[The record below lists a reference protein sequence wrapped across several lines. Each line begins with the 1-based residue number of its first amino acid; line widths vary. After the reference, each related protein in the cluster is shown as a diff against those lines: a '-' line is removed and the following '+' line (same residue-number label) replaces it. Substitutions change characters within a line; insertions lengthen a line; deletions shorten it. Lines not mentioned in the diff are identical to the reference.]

1 MTSYS
6 ADGILQDAILA
17 IIRQSKKEQKRGKLI
32 SALRMIER
40 VSEEVE
46 NPLLPQA
53 FKICI
58 RIATICNKILSVKRP
73 NDVTYLRKGE
83 DILNRYTGM
92 CKRET
97 RPTTDKIFR
106 LYLVFYNAWAT
117 YHQGLKNYHLALNYL
132 MKALK
137 LINETIIT
145 HCDSLQFAAKTKL
158 NVSALYSELRRYD
171 SAVLYAEQSLII
183 LQEELKLRLKD
194 RNFQEMNK
202 REKKKIRIMAVTY
215 VIAFYNIGVS
225 EESRGNYILSIDAFH
240 NAVQIGEQ
248 FLGRDHEAL
257 VLCRKALAETK
268 MNAYSLPISPIEA
281 DPASNSKTEEE
292 TDEVITDEETPQQ
305 ESQLKKVKSQS
316 VIFGQFKSQETL
328 ITREEQTEEKK
339 LDIEM
344 PKLIAKDRYYSEK
357 ELNKLQMQF
366 NTDIKQN
373 FISVDNYFYTKLSK
387 QLNVSR
393 DVKYM
398 RPNSAY

>member
-1 MTSYS
+1 MTAYS

-17 IIRQSKKEQKRGKLI
+17 IIRQSKQEQKRGKLMN
-32 SALRMIER
+32 ALRMIER
-40 VSEEVE
+40 VTEEVE
-46 NPLLPQA
+46 NPLVPQSL
-53 FKICI
+53 KICI
-58 RIATICNKILSVKRP
+58 RLATICNKILSVKRP
-73 NDVTYLRKGE
+73 NDVRYLRKGE

-92 CKRET
+92 CKREA
-97 RPTTDKIFR
+97 RPTPDKIFR

-171 SAVLYAEQSLII
+171 SAVLYAEQTLKI
-183 LQEELKLRLKD
+183 LQEELKLRLRDKT
-194 RNFQEMNK
+194 FQDMNK

-225 EESRGNYILSIDAFH
+225 EQARGNHPQTIDAFE

-248 FLGRDHEAL
+248 FLTRDHEVL
-257 VLCRKALAETK
+257 TLCRKALAECK

-281 DPASNSKTEEE
+281 NSDCKTEQEE
-292 TDEVITDEETPQQ
+292 EEVISDEETTQQ
-305 ESQLKKVKSQS
+305 DTQIDRVRSKTSL
-316 VIFGQFKSQETL
+316 FGQLRSKETFINSEETPKSENVKV
-328 ITREEQTEEKK
+328 EV
-339 LDIEM
+339 EM
-344 PKLIAKDRYYSEK
+344 PTLKIKDRYYSEK
-357 ELNKLQMQF
+357 ELIKLQMQF
-366 NTDIKQN
+366 NTDAKQN